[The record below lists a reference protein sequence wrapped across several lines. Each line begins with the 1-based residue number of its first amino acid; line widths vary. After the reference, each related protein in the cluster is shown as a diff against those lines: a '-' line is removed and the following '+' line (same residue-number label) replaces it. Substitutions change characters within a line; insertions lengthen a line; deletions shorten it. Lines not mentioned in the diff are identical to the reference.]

1 MDLEYYVSY
10 VAVHVV
16 ALICEICVFLYMQP
30 LEHIAMNLRLYWE
43 AHAVGDDSIGYLL
56 QQCCDLGCKLAT
68 PPCHIL
74 VNEVTDRNGLDS
86 SLCFSASQF
95 SNDLGVGNTRKGKQS
110 VHSFGES
117 FL

>member
-1 MDLEYYVSY
+1 LDLEYYVSY

-16 ALICEICVFLYMQP
+16 ALICEISVFLYMQP

-56 QQCCDLGCKLAT
+56 QQCCDLGCELAT

-74 VNEVTDRNGLDS
+74 VNEVTDRNRLDS